1 MTVPVQILLALGSV
15 AVLLAL
21 MAIVQKLS
29 KVIGL
34 NAEVQRKL
42 VHIGTGLYALTL
54 PWLFPSRWPVYM
66 LVAITLIVMLI
77 LRMPKISKAGLG
89 ATLHGVDR
97 KSYGDLLLAVSI
109 GACFF
114 FAEGDTLLYVLPI
127 AVLTLA
133 DAAAALVGTIY
144 GTKLYKVEE
153 SHKSVEGSVVFF
165 IVTLLIALICFMLFS
180 EVPTLNILVLSL
192 MVAAFGTL
200 VEAQSWRGFDNLF
213 LPLGLLVFLSKHA
226 DSSLVELLVL
236 TGVFWI
242 TVVNFRILGP
252 KFGLT
257 THAARVYVIVL
268 FLLLAVTAMQNAVLP
283 ILVLATHAWCRITNP
298 CNAKYPELDIVASLM
313 LFSIGWL
320 ILGNATGWNAVSFY
334 GISAMGLAMGLS
346 VTALAPTGIAVRTLG
361 IGSIAVTLYFIRQ
374 GVIALNPAASN
385 WAEPLNALALFVLV
399 LITVLPLF
407 YARMFHHNRVIKL
420 TILSVSISLGYYL
433 FSMSQHG
440 ISS

>member
-1 MTVPVQILLALGSV
+1 LSIPVQILLAFGSV

-29 KVIGL
+29 KTVGL
-34 NAEVQRKL
+34 NAEIQRKL

-66 LVAITLIVMLI
+66 LIAITLVVMLV
-77 LRMPKISKAGLG
+77 LRMPRLSKAGLG

-97 KSYGDLLLAVSI
+97 KSYGDLLLA
-109 GACFF
+109 
-114 FAEGDTLLYVLPI
+114 
-127 AVLTLA
+127 TLA

-144 GTKLYKVEE
+144 GTKLYKVED

-213 LPLGLLVFLSKHA
+213 LPLGLLVFISKHA
-226 DSSLVELLVL
+226 DGTLVELLVL

-257 THAARVYVIVL
+257 AHAARVYVIVL
-268 FLLLAVTAMQNAVLP
+268 FLLLSVTAMQNAVLP

-298 CNAKYPELDIVASLM
+298 CHAKFPELDIVASLM
-313 LFSIGWL
+313 MFSIGWL

-346 VTALAPTGIAVRTLG
+346 VTALAPAGIVVRFLGIGGIAV
-361 IGSIAVTLYFIRQ
+361 ALYFIRQ
-374 GVIALNPAASN
+374 GVSALNPAASN

-399 LITVLPLF
+399 LITVIPLF
-407 YARMFHHNRVIKL
+407 YARMFQHNRVIKL
-420 TILSVSISLGYYL
+420 TLLSVSISLGYYL

-440 ISS
+440 VSA